1 VVQPDIGDGWGDK
14 QRELPDTHH
23 ILMVVRDVEANQRL
37 HPLVVGCRTRGR
49 WSRRHHS
56 AQGLDDVS
64 GRNVLGNPI
73 HDMEHLAMLIGA
85 GVGAGVVIEGFQCPL
100 GILVIHLVIL
110 VMLWIHLLFALPL
123 MRRHIVLV
131 WLLLLLLMDL
141 LHKLLDLPG
150 TPRRCG
156 TWSCASG
163 IMRHLPP

>member
-1 VVQPDIGDGWGDK
+1 
-14 QRELPDTHH
+14 
-23 ILMVVRDVEANQRL
+23 
-37 HPLVVGCRTRGR
+37 
-49 WSRRHHS
+49 
-56 AQGLDDVS
+56 
-64 GRNVLGNPI
+64 
-73 HDMEHLAMLIGA
+73 MEHLAMLIGA

-131 WLLLLLLMDL
+131 WLLLLLLTDL

-156 TWSCASG
+156 TCSCAPG